1 MEELVQSQRPVNILL
16 VDDQPAKLVTYETIL
31 ADMGENLIKA
41 NSGREALDC
50 LLRTEI
56 AVVLIDVCMPELD
69 GFELTSMIRKHP
81 RFQRTAIILVS
92 GLLTEDVDRLK
103 GYVSGAVDYVS
114 VPIIPEILRAK
125 VSVFAELFRKTE
137 ALEELNRQLEW
148 RVQERTSALQETAEK
163 LARAYESSHFL
174 ASIVE
179 SSDDAIIGQALDG
192 AIRTWNAGAVRLYGY
207 KSESMLGH
215 NISEL
220 IPPDRLGE
228 ESAVLEKLL
237 AGEHVEHF
245 ETVRRRSDGSLV
257 EVSLTISLIRDEA
270 GEVIGASNV
279 ARDVTEQKRAADLMR
294 QMQKLE
300 SLGVLASGVA
310 HDFNNMIGGIVA
322 NAELAMSQ
330 SPAEKSNKHLQNIV
344 SLAAHGGEIDR
355 QLMTYGGVESQAVDP
370 VSLSALVE
378 EMIGLLNVSV
388 STRVVLKADLDK
400 TLPPVLANRS
410 QLRQVVMNLVI
421 NASEAI
427 GEGEGE
433 VRIVTSRGK
442 PRAQDRLPAGDYVR
456 LEISDTGGGMT
467 PEVQARMFD
476 PFFTTKFAGRGLG
489 LAVIQRVIKSY
500 QGEINVKSTPGEGTM
515 FEILLPCADTGLKE
529 KETPAPGRAAGKQ
542 AGERTKQTGKV
553 LMVEDAVALRSAVS
567 QALRMQGFGVIEA
580 GDGTA
585 AVKEVR
591 ARTDD
596 IDVIVLDVMLPGI
609 PSWEVLREA
618 RRLRPGI
625 KIILM
630 SAYSRQYVRKYFEGV
645 AIHGFLEKPFAL
657 GDVLGVLRETLGKDD

>member
-179 SSDDAIIGQALDG
+179 SSDDAIIGQTLDG

-220 IPPDRLGE
+220 IPSDRLAE

-279 ARDVTEQKRAADLMR
+279 ARDVTEQKRTADLMR

-322 NAELAMSQ
+322 NAELALSR
-330 SPAEKSNKHLQNIV
+330 SPAEESNKHLQNIV
-344 SLAAHGGEIDR
+344 SLAAHGGEIVR

-388 STRVVLKADLDK
+388 STRVVLKTDLDK

-456 LEISDTGGGMT
+456 LEISDTGSGMT

-489 LAVIQRVIKSY
+489 LAVIQRVIESH
-500 QGEINVKSTPGEGTM
+500 QGEINVKSTPGEGTL
-515 FEILLPCADTGLKE
+515 FEILLPCADTGWME
-529 KETPAPGRAAGKQ
+529 KEIPAPAASREKQ

-553 LMVEDAVALRSAVS
+553 LMVEDAAALRSAVS
-567 QALRMQGFGVIEA
+567 EALRMQGFAVIEA

-585 AVKEVR
+585 AVEEVR
-591 ARTDD
+591 ARADE
-596 IDVIVLDVMLPGI
+596 IDVIVMDVMLPGI

-630 SAYSRQYVRKYFEGV
+630 SAC
-645 AIHGFLEKPFAL
+645 
-657 GDVLGVLRETLGKDD
+657 

>member
-1 MEELVQSQRPVNILL
+1 MEELVQSRRPVNILL

-148 RVQERTSALQETAEK
+148 RVNERTSKLRESEERFRTMADTAPVMIWVSDPEKQELFFNRPWLEFTGGTLE
-163 LARAYESSHFL
+163 E
-174 ASIVE
+174 E
-179 SSDDAIIGQALDG
+179 Q
-192 AIRTWNAGAVRLYGY
+192 NAGWMAGVHPEDVERTSTIY
-207 KSESMLGH
+207 S
-215 NISEL
+215 
-220 IPPDRLGE
+220 
-228 ESAVLEKLL
+228 SA
-237 AGEHVEHF
+237 F
-245 ETVRRRSDGSLV
+245 EARRSFQMEFRLRRADGEYRWVVCNGAPRFAPDGVLGGYVASCID
-257 EVSLTISLIRDEA
+257 VSDI
-270 GEVIGASNV
+270 
-279 ARDVTEQKRAADLMR
+279 KRAQEEVLAVQR
-294 QMQKLE
+294 LE
-300 SLGVLASGVA
+300 SLGVMTSGVA

-330 SPAEKSNKHLQNIV
+330 SSVEKSNKHLHNIV
-344 SLAAHGGEIDR
+344 SLAAHGGEIVR
-355 QLMTYGGVESQAVDP
+355 QLMTYGGVESQAVEP

-378 EMIGLLNVSV
+378 EMIDLLKMSV
-388 STRVVLKADLDK
+388 SERVVLKTDLDK

-427 GEGEGE
+427 GEEEGE

-442 PRAQDRLPAGDYVR
+442 PRAQDRLAAGDYVR
-456 LEISDTGGGMT
+456 LEVSDTGRGMT
-467 PEVQARMFD
+467 PEVQAKMFD

-489 LAVIQRVIKSY
+489 LAVIQRVIKRH

-515 FEILLPCADTGLKE
+515 FEILLPCEDTGLKE
-529 KETPAPGRAAGKQ
+529 KEIPAPGRAAGKQ
-542 AGERTKQTGKV
+542 ASEQTKQTGKV
-553 LMVEDAVALRSAVS
+553 LMVEDSAALRTAVS
-567 QALRMQGFGVIEA
+567 EALRMQGFAVIEA

-585 AVKEVR
+585 AVEELR
-591 ARTDD
+591 AHADD

-630 SAYSRQYVRKYFEGV
+630 SAYCRDYVWRYFEGR
-645 AIHGFLEKPFAL
+645 AIDGFLEKPFDL
-657 GDVLGVLRETLGKDD
+657 GDVLGMLQETLGKDD